1 MTKKNQLVK
10 QLVSNVLFKHPEARN
25 SDIELH
31 ICCLEE
37 QGLALSFYQKSAIR
51 RAFSFESVRRQ
62 RQLLQAGGAFLAD
75 PATRRGRKQ
84 KEKVMREELRQ
95 KKKPIY
101 ELIKGTHPQTGAA
114 IEYLQ
119 EV

>member
-1 MTKKNQLVK
+1 MTKKQLVK
-10 QLVSNVLFKHPEARN
+10 QLVSNVLAKHVEARN

-37 QGLALSFYQKSAIR
+37 QGLALTYYQKSAIR

-62 RQLLQAGGAFLAD
+62 RQLLQAGGDFLAD

-84 KEKVMREELRQ
+84 KEKAMREEMRRSNKIEYKLV
-95 KKKPIY
+95 
-101 ELIKGTHPQTGAA
+101 KGIHPQTGAE

-119 EV
+119 AV

>member
-1 MTKKNQLVK
+1 MTKKQLVK
-10 QLVSNVLFKHPEARN
+10 QLVTNVLFKHPEARN
-25 SDIELH
+25 SDVELH

-37 QGLALSFYQKSAIR
+37 QGLALSYYQKSAIR

-62 RQLLQAGGAFLAD
+62 RQLLQASGQFLAD

-84 KEKVMREELRQ
+84 KEKVMREEMRKRKTEYKLV
-95 KKKPIY
+95 
-101 ELIKGTHPQTGAA
+101 KGIHPQTGAE

>member
-1 MTKKNQLVK
+1 MTKKQLVK

-51 RAFSFESVRRQ
+51 RAFSFEAIRRT
-62 RQLLQAGGAFLAD
+62 RQKIQHDGYFLAD
-75 PATRRGRKQ
+75 PDTRRGRKQ
-84 KEKVMREELRQ
+84 KEKAMRDEMRQ
-95 KKKPIY
+95 KNKIEY
-101 ELIKGTHPQTGAA
+101 ILVKGIHPQTGAE

-119 EV
+119 AI